1 MALNKRYIKWL
12 YFKLFQS
19 VVYILL
25 HANCM
30 DKNDRLI
37 WIATFFTH
45 SLFPPL
51 ILSVFHLINLA
62 MTRCLNGKQS
72 IYWFGIS

>member
-45 SLFPPL
+45 SLSIAHSL
-51 ILSVFHLINLA
+51 LLTLSSLRSFSQCF
-62 MTRCLNGKQS
+62 T
-72 IYWFGIS
+72 

>member
-45 SLFPPL
+45 SLL
-51 ILSVFHLINLA
+51 LTLSSLRSFSQCF
-62 MTRCLNGKQS
+62 T
-72 IYWFGIS
+72 